1 PWKLAL
7 IPADGGPPIKIFD
20 VTAAL
25 DTSSGTDSP
34 RFWLVLRWTPDG
46 RSILYV
52 ADRNGAS
59 NVWSQPVDGGAPKQ
73 LTDFKTDLIWTFDL
87 SPDGKQFV
95 RARGRNVDGVVL
107 ISNAK

>member
-1 PWKLAL
+1 MT
-7 IPADGGPPIKIFD
+7 
-20 VTAAL
+20 TAANTL
-25 DTSSGTDSP
+25 TGSSSP
-34 RFWLVLRWTPDG
+34 RLWVVLRWTPDG

-59 NVWSQPVDGGAPKQ
+59 NVWSQPADGGAPKQ

-87 SPDGKQFV
+87 SPDGKQLV
-95 RARGRNVDGVVL
+95 MSRGRNVDDVVL